1 MGSIFPPVSTGL
13 PPCQDDP
20 VPRRTSPLRPLL
32 TAAGVVAAAGVAG
45 VGYAAG
51 YEVRAFRLRHAIV
64 PVLAP
69 DAAPVRV
76 LHVSDLHLVPG
87 QRAKEAFVRSLA
99 DLQPDLVVNT
109 GDNLAHQDAVPA
121 TLDVF
126 GGLLQRPGVF
136 VLGSN
141 DYFAP
146 KPKNWSR
153 YLVERQ
159 GPAKVTGVDRLPTQD
174 LVDGFEGAGWLD
186 LDNARGRLEVA
197 GTTIDFVGVDDPHL
211 RYDRFPAK
219 EFVPSA
225 DLRIGVAH
233 APYRRTLD
241 AMVADGADL
250 VIAGHTHGG
259 QLCVPGYGAL
269 VTNCDLPRE
278 HVKGLTRW
286 HAEAGDAWLHVSAG
300 LGTSPYAPLR
310 FACHP
315 EATLLELVP
324 RR

>member
-1 MGSIFPPVSTGL
+1 MRRIVPPVSTGL

-69 DAAPVRV
+69 DAAPIRV

-99 DLQPDLVVNT
+99 DLEPDLVVDT
-109 GDNLAHQDAVPA
+109 GDNLADRQAVTA
-121 TLDVF
+121 VLDVF

-146 KPKNWSR
+146 KPRNWAR

-159 GPAKVTGVDRLPTQD
+159 GVPKPTAPRLPTQD
-174 LVDGFEGAGWLD
+174 LVDGFEVAGWLN

-197 GTTIDFVGVDDPHL
+197 GTSIEFVGVDDPHL
-211 RYDRFPAK
+211 RYDRFPARDPN
-219 EFVPSA
+219 PSGG
-225 DLRIGVAH
+225 LRIGVAH

-259 QLCVPGYGAL
+259 QLCIPGYGAL

-286 HAEAGDAWLHVSAG
+286 HADAGDAWLHVSAG

-310 FACHP
+310 FACPP